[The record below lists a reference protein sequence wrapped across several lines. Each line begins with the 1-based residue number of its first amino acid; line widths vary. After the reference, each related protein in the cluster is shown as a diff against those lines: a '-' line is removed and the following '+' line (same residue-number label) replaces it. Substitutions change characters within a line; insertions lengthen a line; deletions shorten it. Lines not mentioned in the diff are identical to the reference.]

1 MHGNIFIYYFITLVG
16 YEARNIDMRDLL
28 HNPNPESTLYI
39 PGTIYTNYK
48 FNVSIKLLI
57 NKIFIKKRKLKIWQR
72 FCSIWQI
79 EQRRQFIE
87 KRVFTGTKKSTG
99 TRKGK

>member
-57 NKIFIKKRKLKIWQR
+57 NKIFIKKKKIKDLTKILQYMTNR
-72 FCSIWQI
+72 T
-79 EQRRQFIE
+79 E
-87 KRVFTGTKKSTG
+87 KTIYRKKSIY
-99 TRKGK
+99 RNKKEYRD